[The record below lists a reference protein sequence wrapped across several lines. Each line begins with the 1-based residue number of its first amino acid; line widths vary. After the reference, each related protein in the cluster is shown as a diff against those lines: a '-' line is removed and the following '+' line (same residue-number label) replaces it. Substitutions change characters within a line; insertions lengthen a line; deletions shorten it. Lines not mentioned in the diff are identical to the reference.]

1 MLVVRSTRS
10 VIPLITWNPRNCIVT
25 KKMILS
31 FFSLELTIQ
40 KKEKKVNNMIG

>member
-1 MLVVRSTRS
+1 MEPSQLYC
-10 VIPLITWNPRNCIVT
+10 N
-25 KKMILS
+25 KKNDFEF